1 VLPTIARLRRR
12 AHPLGTN
19 AEPSVTVAQV
29 VYNARPMRRTFQSA
43 LSLLFVLVSIGGAY
57 NVLSDNTDVE
67 RLAQEVAC
75 GDRTPRPTDT
85 GQDAG
90 AHPAPRARPPDPQ
103 ECRAQKTRMERTPLA
118 QTFDFATAKRQITV
132 RCARS
137 AILLG
142 DYSCELR

>member
-1 VLPTIARLRRR
+1 M
-12 AHPLGTN
+12 N
-19 AEPSVTVAQV
+19 
-29 VYNARPMRRTFQSA
+29 RTFQSA
-43 LSLLFVLVSIGGAY
+43 MSLLFVLVTIGGAY
-57 NVLSDNTDVE
+57 NVLSDNADVE

-75 GDRTPRPTDT
+75 GGSAPRPADT

-90 AHPAPRARPPDPQ
+90 ARLVSRTPTHGLGDAHPLDPR

-118 QTFDFATAKRQITV
+118 QTFDFATAQRQITV

-137 AILLG
+137 AILVG